1 MLYLLSYVLKQ
12 FLGYLSIKAYYG
24 YINTVWGVETKL
36 EISKSSFISKL
47 RNTLQ
52 LYPNPLHNNVTL
64 RYKNNLNLRWFNL
77 LRIINRNI
85 RPDKT
90 QILVEQF
97 SNKHDWLPTNY
108 YWYTT
113 QTTKTLDV
121 STIQT
126 LFNLFATI
134 RLRWANTTSFSYY
147 YLQGMIIVMMIDAS
161 IIDDEPL
168 WEPIEW
174 SLVQTWILIIF
185 LFGWIAETLI
195 TSRYGSYTGRD
206 KRVWMS
212 WYKTFWLVE
221 IFYMINFL
229 AAAMFIILP
238 FYFELNHTL
247 PFISTWWNWYNRTFF
262 LSFISLFTLIVLL
275 AQLMQMGV
283 RWLSWDKILL
293 LVTLVNFFL
302 SYLLYTQFIISF
314 FGYITNPLWYQ
325 QNRSIDYIQLSHEP
339 SKWAWGSAG
348 TGKRD
353 HVLFHNSHTRFWFK
367 NDGPF
372 AAAMMLFNMYIFLSL
387 FFIYIYWVA
396 LFRRIYSTKEVP
408 LTYVTYCVS
417 ALRQLLYAFLFLYFL
432 IFLSFITSYWRLP
445 IELSWDANR
454 TSWVQNTFNILTD
467 YPLFIYNIFTVM
479 FTI

>member
-1 MLYLLSYVLKQ
+1 MLRLLIHSLKQ
-12 FLGYLSIKAYYG
+12 ILEYTLVKFYNRYVNALWALE
-24 YINTVWGVETKL
+24 NKL
-36 EISKSSFISKL
+36 NLLKPTLVGKIFNRL
-47 RNTLQ
+47 RLD
-52 LYPNPLHNNVTL
+52 PNPSKVSITLEHHNT
-64 RYKNNLNLRWFNL
+64 FNL
-77 LRIINRNI
+77 KLSNISRIINRNL

-90 QILVEQF
+90 PTITNRF
-97 SNKHDWLPTNY
+97 SEKHDWLPTNY
-108 YWYTT
+108 YWYNEQTT
-113 QTTKTLDV
+113 QTVGVSVTQTFLTLL
-121 STIQT
+121 T
-126 LFNLFATI
+126 TI
-134 RLRWANTTSFSYY
+134 RLRWDNTTSFGYY
-147 YLQGMIIVMMIDAS
+147 YLQGMVIVMMIDAS

-262 LSFISLFTLIVLL
+262 LGFISLFTLIVLL
-275 AQLMQMGV
+275 AQVTQMGV

-408 LTYVTYCVS
+408 LTYITYCVS
-417 ALRQLLYAFLFLYFL
+417 ALRQLLYSFLFLYFL

-445 IELSWDANR
+445 IELSWDVNR
-454 TSWVQNTFNILTD
+454 TSWLGNTFNILTD
-467 YPLFIYNIFTVM
+467 YPLFIYNILTLM
-479 FTI
+479 FTL